1 MAELNWRDQSTL
13 EMESD
18 ISDIQSDRG
27 DGDTSATMMGDMSP
41 NKSILEHENRTP
53 IASRGLE
60 EPWAEVPAG
69 RLSLSQP
76 ELPSHPTPP
85 ARLNMSTGN
94 LSSGTK
100 PPRPPLS
107 KTLEENKELKKQI
120 VLLKSQLNVE
130 KYKVTEL
137 TSLQKREVKDI
148 LEEYYSLQ
156 LAKYDVDEERQRIVE
171 ERRQFKLELDA
182 AEVHAQT
189 QIEDLQRKLAK
200 AEKAH
205 TSAVHQIE
213 DQKEKICALEAEL
226 ARLSELPS
234 MALKDDDSDWTL
246 QSEGDI
252 IAEQL
257 RKQLN
262 SIERENEKLRKANE
276 EQKKL
281 LEEIAHSDAT
291 SESKKID
298 QLETRLREEEEER
311 NKTSSALVTYMSRCH
326 SLEKKIRNANLSCTN
341 VSFTTKNKTEVLR
354 VVESVRGLLVS
365 LCKQNKDLRKECA
378 ALLGVN
384 DGDSPNSTAERPT
397 AEKSIHDA
405 STFDKSRLLAE
416 DLEKKQQEIFDR
428 LKTLA
433 ENVDMFDNSVLGIL
447 QDIESEADVVGEDR
461 QAAGVV
467 VAEVD
472 NQVQF
477 ERSLMRSDPHTT
489 ANLSMMNASIVELMN
504 RSLNTSKD
512 VAGLKDKLLSLR
524 GVTQQMFENLRSSGV
539 LFEDILEVLGSG
551 TEEMRNLA
559 ARIRAMK
566 LDWQNAMDEK
576 HVFMG
581 VIEETVHSVSKLQM
595 ELSAWEQSLNETSF
609 RLDLSMAHT
618 ATTQCYS
625 APPVQIDLEQDKQI
639 HDDNLAELRT
649 LISAKEEEIKQLH
662 CAVEEAVESRNLA
675 LSSADDLR
683 SEINEMETRLLAVME
698 ERDQFKCA
706 AEASEAEHRRAHA
719 AKEDSQ
725 REVGRL
731 RKEMEV
737 TVRKLSMKDALV
749 TDVEAKLNAAMEEC
763 ATLKE
768 DIAGREFKLQTLSA
782 ALDEEQERRQKEN
795 SAWKEDLESAKE
807 TSTALYRDLEKIRDE
822 LHTKEEAVRYLQ
834 DKLRISEENN
844 VRMAEVISGYVDEG
858 HREASAGDTRTKAA
872 AEVQTTRQ
880 FAKVKSREAQTDMT
894 REFLAQM
901 ECDAVSFTSELKR
914 LRSAHMELRDA
925 IAQLVVKDVEPLPLQ
940 LDVATVEK
948 SCKELSRYIHHERR
962 RREKQATE
970 IADTTSKIEQLR
982 KKGTLWFCSAF
993 DDIGGGS
1000 SKSISANE
1008 QGDGVLNDRRYDD
1021 PMRQTLFLMTSMAME
1036 LVKKIRQ
1043 LSALYSAGKK
1053 INFTE
1058 CIEMGRRLRNELND
1072 RLLIVR
1078 SDEENESKKHCVPD
1092 LIHMVKILERDNRS
1106 LHECLKSLK
1115 AEYEALEKKNS
1126 GDPELA
1132 ERIAS
1137 QLRSIHAV
1145 MGEFKRNYGI
1155 LQDTSNTANAKR
1167 DAPAQ

>member
-1 MAELNWRDQSTL
+1 
-13 EMESD
+13 
-18 ISDIQSDRG
+18 
-27 DGDTSATMMGDMSP
+27 
-41 NKSILEHENRTP
+41 
-53 IASRGLE
+53 
-60 EPWAEVPAG
+60 
-69 RLSLSQP
+69 
-76 ELPSHPTPP
+76 
-85 ARLNMSTGN
+85 
-94 LSSGTK
+94 
-100 PPRPPLS
+100 
-107 KTLEENKELKKQI
+107 
-120 VLLKSQLNVE
+120 
-130 KYKVTEL
+130 
-137 TSLQKREVKDI
+137 
-148 LEEYYSLQ
+148 
-156 LAKYDVDEERQRIVE
+156 
-171 ERRQFKLELDA
+171 
-182 AEVHAQT
+182 
-189 QIEDLQRKLAK
+189 
-200 AEKAH
+200 
-205 TSAVHQIE
+205 
-213 DQKEKICALEAEL
+213 
-226 ARLSELPS
+226 
-234 MALKDDDSDWTL
+234 
-246 QSEGDI
+246 
-252 IAEQL
+252 
-257 RKQLN
+257 
-262 SIERENEKLRKANE
+262 
-276 EQKKL
+276 
-281 LEEIAHSDAT
+281 
-291 SESKKID
+291 
-298 QLETRLREEEEER
+298 
-311 NKTSSALVTYMSRCH
+311 
-326 SLEKKIRNANLSCTN
+326 
-341 VSFTTKNKTEVLR
+341 
-354 VVESVRGLLVS
+354 
-365 LCKQNKDLRKECA
+365 
-378 ALLGVN
+378 
-384 DGDSPNSTAERPT
+384 
-397 AEKSIHDA
+397 
-405 STFDKSRLLAE
+405 
-416 DLEKKQQEIFDR
+416 
-428 LKTLA
+428 
-433 ENVDMFDNSVLGIL
+433 
-447 QDIESEADVVGEDR
+447 
-461 QAAGVV
+461 
-467 VAEVD
+467 
-472 NQVQF
+472 
-477 ERSLMRSDPHTT
+477 MRSDPHTT

-566 LDWQNAMDEK
+566 LDWQNVMDEK

-749 TDVEAKLNAAMEEC
+749 TDVEAKLNAAMEEVSDEQPYEPLDVSELIFQC

-858 HREASAGDTRTKAA
+858 HREVSAGDTRTKAA